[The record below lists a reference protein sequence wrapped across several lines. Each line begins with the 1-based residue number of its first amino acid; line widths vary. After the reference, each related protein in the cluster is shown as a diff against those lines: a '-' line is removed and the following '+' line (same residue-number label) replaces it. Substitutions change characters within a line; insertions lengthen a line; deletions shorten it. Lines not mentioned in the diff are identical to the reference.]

1 MVPISLTYLGDLR
14 CEAVHGPS
22 GVRLITDAPVDN
34 HGKGESF
41 SPTDLMATS
50 YGTCMSTIMG
60 IVAKRDGIALGRFT
74 VAIEK
79 HMTPAPPRRI
89 ARLVLRFAMPASL
102 APADREKLERAARA
116 CPVALSTS
124 AEVQIE
130 ASFTYG

>member
-1 MVPISLTYLGDLR
+1 MVPISVSYLGDLR

-41 SPTDLMATS
+41 SPTDLMATA
-50 YGTCMSTIMG
+50 YGACMTTIMG
-60 IVAKRDGIALGRFT
+60 IVAKRDGIQLAGLRL
-74 VAIEK
+74 AIEK
-79 HMTPAPPRRI
+79 HMTAAPPRRI
-89 ARLVLRFAMPASL
+89 AKLVLRFSMPAGL
-102 APADREKLERAARA
+102 TPADRIKLEAAARA

-130 ASFTYG
+130 VSFGYM

>member
-22 GVRLITDAPVDN
+22 GMRLITDAPVDN
-34 HGKGESF
+34 QGKGEAF
-41 SPTDLMATS
+41 SPTDLMATA

-79 HMTPAPPRRI
+79 HMTAAPPRRI
-89 ARLVLRFAMPASL
+89 ARIVLRFAMPAGLSQ
-102 APADREKLERAARA
+102 AERTKLEAAARA

-124 AEVQIE
+124 TEVQVE
-130 ASFTYG
+130 TSFVYG

>member
-1 MVPISLTYLGDLR
+1 MVSISLTYLGDLR

-79 HMTPAPPRRI
+79 HMTAAPPRRI
-89 ARLVLRFAMPASL
+89 ARLELRFALPASL
-102 APADREKLERAARA
+102 GPAERSKLEAAARA

-124 AEVQIE
+124 PEVQVE
-130 ASFTYG
+130 VTFSYA